1 MTLFHCGNKSEKFI
15 MMKSIFSDQLS
26 DFSNIH
32 LDDVEVISIARPN
45 FNILEDSSFK
55 FLQTRQSLKLQ
66 WMQDVEDDNCIEST
80 LTESVPPILKSLLVN
95 QVDESS
101 KMLSD
106 LLGCNKVS
114 VRLASL
120 RSPMCPLFHVDNIAC
135 RLLITLCGTGTEW
148 IPNDSVDWK
157 ILSDRKNN
165 SLPVK
170 DESAIM
176 EFKVGHWSL
185 LKGGAWS
192 NNFNGVVHRSPDTS
206 DARLLLSL
214 DPVFE

>member
-26 DFSNIH
+26 DFSKIH

-80 LTESVPPILKSLLVN
+80 LTESVPPTLKSLLVN

-135 RLLITLCGTGTEW
+135 RLLITLCGKGTEW

-170 DESAIM
+170 DESAIT

>member
-1 MTLFHCGNKSEKFI
+1 
-15 MMKSIFSDQLS
+15 MKSIFSDQLS

-66 WMQDVEDDNCIEST
+66 WMQDVEDDNCIKST

-135 RLLITLCGTGTEW
+135 RLLITLCGKGTEW

>member
-1 MTLFHCGNKSEKFI
+1 
-15 MMKSIFSDQLS
+15 MKSIFSDQLS
-26 DFSNIH
+26 DFSKIH

-66 WMQDVEDDNCIEST
+66 WMQDVEDDNCIKST

-135 RLLITLCGTGTEW
+135 RLLITLCGKGTEW

-165 SLPVK
+165 SLPLK

>member
-1 MTLFHCGNKSEKFI
+1 

-26 DFSNIH
+26 DFSKIH

-80 LTESVPPILKSLLVN
+80 LTESVPPTLKSLLVN

-135 RLLITLCGTGTEW
+135 RLLITLCGKGTEW

-165 SLPVK
+165 SLPLK

>member
-66 WMQDVEDDNCIEST
+66 WMQDVEDDNCIKST
-80 LTESVPPILKSLLVN
+80 LTESVPPTLKSLLVN

-135 RLLITLCGTGTEW
+135 RLLITLCGKGTEW

-214 DPVFE
+214 DPIFE

>member
-80 LTESVPPILKSLLVN
+80 LTESVPPTLKSLLVN

-135 RLLITLCGTGTEW
+135 RLLITLCGKGTEW

>member
-135 RLLITLCGTGTEW
+135 RLLITLCGKGTEW

>member
-1 MTLFHCGNKSEKFI
+1 
-15 MMKSIFSDQLS
+15 MKSIFSDQLS

-80 LTESVPPILKSLLVN
+80 LTESVPPTLKSLLVN

-135 RLLITLCGTGTEW
+135 RLLITLCGKGTEW

>member
-1 MTLFHCGNKSEKFI
+1 
-15 MMKSIFSDQLS
+15 MKSIFSDQLS

>member
-66 WMQDVEDDNCIEST
+66 WMQDIKDDNCIEST
-80 LTESVPPILKSLLVN
+80 LTESVPPTLKSLLVN

-135 RLLITLCGTGTEW
+135 RLLITLCGKGTEW

>member
-1 MTLFHCGNKSEKFI
+1 

-26 DFSNIH
+26 DFSKIH

-80 LTESVPPILKSLLVN
+80 LTESVPPTLKSLLVN

-135 RLLITLCGTGTEW
+135 RLLITLCGKGTEW

>member
-26 DFSNIH
+26 DFSKIH

-80 LTESVPPILKSLLVN
+80 LTESVPPTLKSLLVN

-135 RLLITLCGTGTEW
+135 RLLITLCGKGTEW

-165 SLPVK
+165 SLPLK

>member
-1 MTLFHCGNKSEKFI
+1 
-15 MMKSIFSDQLS
+15 MKSIFSDQLS

-80 LTESVPPILKSLLVN
+80 LTESVPPTLKPLLVN

-135 RLLITLCGTGTEW
+135 RLLITLCGKGTEW

>member
-80 LTESVPPILKSLLVN
+80 LTESVPPTLKSLLVN

-114 VRLASL
+114 ARLASL

-135 RLLITLCGTGTEW
+135 RLLITLCGKGTEW

-157 ILSDRKNN
+157 ILSDRKIIAYP
-165 SLPVK
+165 SK
-170 DESAIM
+170 M
-176 EFKVGHWSL
+176 
-185 LKGGAWS
+185 
-192 NNFNGVVHRSPDTS
+192 SPQ
-206 DARLLLSL
+206 
-214 DPVFE
+214 

>member
-26 DFSNIH
+26 DFSKIH

-66 WMQDVEDDNCIEST
+66 WMQDIKDDNCIEST
-80 LTESVPPILKSLLVN
+80 LTESVPPTLKSLLVN

-135 RLLITLCGTGTEW
+135 RLLITLCGKGTEW

>member
-1 MTLFHCGNKSEKFI
+1 
-15 MMKSIFSDQLS
+15 
-26 DFSNIH
+26 
-32 LDDVEVISIARPN
+32 
-45 FNILEDSSFK
+45 
-55 FLQTRQSLKLQ
+55 
-66 WMQDVEDDNCIEST
+66 
-80 LTESVPPILKSLLVN
+80 
-95 QVDESS
+95 
-101 KMLSD
+101 MLSD

-135 RLLITLCGTGTEW
+135 RLLITLCGKGTEW

>member
-80 LTESVPPILKSLLVN
+80 LTESVPPTLKSLLVN

-114 VRLASL
+114 ARLASL

-135 RLLITLCGTGTEW
+135 RLLITLCGKGTEW